1 MEVPASI
8 VSEHDIPVLAID
20 IYNMV
25 ILALMKEVQSIMSNT
40 RSLVLLVYKVKCDL
54 HAVNIIKYFQL
65 VL

>member
-40 RSLVLLVYKVKCDL
+40 RSLVLLVYKVK
-54 HAVNIIKYFQL
+54 
-65 VL
+65 